1 MKNVQFLFI
10 AFAAV
15 LFSCSSPKQKQTA
28 KITSF
33 ITGTYVREFEGEY
46 SKGHDTLIINQPD
59 AANDFYTIQHNSSY
73 QKIRNK
79 QLQPVEHK
87 TENWTAIF
95 NEQTNILLEQK
106 MGKQITFLS
115 DNNELM
121 LGSSHFKK
129 IK

>member
-10 AFAAV
+10 AFTTV
-15 LFSCSSPKQKQTA
+15 LFSCSSSKQKQTE

-33 ITGTYVREFEGEY
+33 ITGTYVREFEGKY

-59 AANDFYTIQHNSSY
+59 ATNDFYIIQHNSSY
-73 QKIRNK
+73 KKISEK
-79 QLQPVEHK
+79 QLQPIEYK

-95 NEQTNILLEQK
+95 NEKANILLEQK
-106 MGKQITFLS
+106 MGKQITFLP

-121 LGSSHFKK
+121 LGGSHFKK